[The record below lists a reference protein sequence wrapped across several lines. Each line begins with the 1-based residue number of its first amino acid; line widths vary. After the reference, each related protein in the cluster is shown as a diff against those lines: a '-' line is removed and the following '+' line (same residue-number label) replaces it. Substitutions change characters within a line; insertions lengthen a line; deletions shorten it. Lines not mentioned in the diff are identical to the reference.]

1 MLRGEKMKYTI
12 HGFSQERALQLG
24 LDEKDLMILR
34 WFIDYKDTGK
44 MVKKIIND
52 DMYYWIKYE
61 GIIEAFP
68 IVKWKKDTVYRRLI
82 NMVKVGVLKHTTLK
96 QGGVWSYYSI
106 GEEYI
111 KLTDTSGEIL
121 IKSNSNHSEK
131 DPRVSEKNPN
141 QTEKNPRVSEKN
153 PNQTEKN
160 PRISEKNPNQTD
172 LNPERKTNL
181 LYSSINNS
189 SINNNISTINS
200 TYCTKEQFKE
210 VGQMSGQM
218 SGQTTDKSTPEIEIE
233 IEKEIEKEIELDSS
247 TNSTTCCTKEQLREI
262 VKQWNSLNLQR
273 VMSINK
279 GTNRYKMIHTRI
291 KEYGFKTVLQAIDN
305 IRNSSFLRGQNK
317 RNWIISF
324 DWFIKPNNFIKV
336 LEDNYKDKDK
346 EVKVCATGGI
356 GKDNKPSEVKFDFS
370 RFSDDSGEWNGEDI
384 ETEY

>member
-1 MLRGEKMKYTI
+1 MKYTI
-12 HGFSQERALQLG
+12 HGFSQERALELG

-44 MVKKIIND
+44 MVKKIIDD

-68 IVKWKKDTVYRRLI
+68 IVKWKKDTVYRRLR
-82 NMVKVGVLKHTTLK
+82 NMAKVGVLKHKTLK
-96 QGGVWSYYSI
+96 QGGVWSYYSV

-111 KLTDTSGEIL
+111 KLTDTSREI
-121 IKSNSNHSEK
+121 IIETNSDSSEK
-131 DPRVSEKNPN
+131 NTRVSEKNP
-141 QTEKNPRVSEKN
+141 RV
-153 PNQTEKN
+153 
-160 PRISEKNPNQTD
+160 SEKNPNQTD

-181 LYSSINNS
+181 LYSSIKNS

-200 TYCTKEQFKE
+200 T
-210 VGQMSGQM
+210 
-218 SGQTTDKSTPEIEIE
+218 
-233 IEKEIEKEIELDSS
+233 
-247 TNSTTCCTKEQLREI
+247 CCTKEQLKEI
-262 VKQWNSLNLQR
+262 VNQWNSLNLQR
-273 VMSINK
+273 VMSINQ

-291 KEYGFKTVLQAIDN
+291 KEYGFETVLQAIDN

-317 RNWIISF
+317 KNWIISF

-336 LEDNYKDKDK
+336 LEGNYKDK
-346 EVKVCATGGI
+346 EVNVGATGGI
-356 GKDNKPSEVKFDFS
+356 GKSNKTGEVKFDFS